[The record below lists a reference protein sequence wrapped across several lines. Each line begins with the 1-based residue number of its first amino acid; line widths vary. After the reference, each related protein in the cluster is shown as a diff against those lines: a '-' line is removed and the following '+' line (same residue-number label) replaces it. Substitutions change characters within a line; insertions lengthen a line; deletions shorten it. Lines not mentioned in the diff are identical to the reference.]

1 MTQKRNVINIKNADF
16 FLITCKNC
24 KTEIGLKLGN
34 LRDFIHC
41 PSCEARFS
49 DELNAYL
56 RALLN
61 VKKINDDF
69 DISVVAIDD

>member
-41 PSCEARFS
+41 PSCEARF
-49 DELNAYL
+49 
-56 RALLN
+56 
-61 VKKINDDF
+61 
-69 DISVVAIDD
+69 